1 MKLLL
6 SSILMVLIA
15 GSLLSCE
22 KDSSTK
28 QEHQTRNNPEP
39 WEESWGEYQSK
50 TTAPYARHAPPTFMG
65 YTCTIDCSGHEAGYE
80 WAEENDIHDPDDCGG
95 NSDSFIEGCIAYA
108 EERQAQASDTEEL
121 DYDY

>member
-1 MKLLL
+1 M
-6 SSILMVLIA
+6 ILIVGFLF
-15 GSLLSCE
+15 SCE

-28 QEHQTRNNPEP
+28 QEHQTRNSLEP
-39 WEESWGEYQSK
+39 WEEYWGEYQPQ
-50 TTAPYARHAPPTFMG
+50 TTAPYAYTPPTFME

-80 WAEENDIHDPDDCGG
+80 WAEENDIDDPDDCGG

-108 EERQAQASDTEEL
+108 EERQASGTDEL